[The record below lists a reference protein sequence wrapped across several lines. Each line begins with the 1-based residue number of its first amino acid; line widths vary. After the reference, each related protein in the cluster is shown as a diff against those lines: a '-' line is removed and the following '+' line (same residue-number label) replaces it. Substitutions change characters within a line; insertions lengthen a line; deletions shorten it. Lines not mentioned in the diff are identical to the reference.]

1 MDMLEDLRKTIEKLI
16 ARYEAAKAENAS
28 LRSELRAS
36 KLSNDTYRKQV
47 EDLLSEIETRKLTEA
62 FSAGANSPE
71 AKKKIDTLIAEISRC
86 ISLLEN

>member
-1 MDMLEDLRKTIEKLI
+1 MLEDLRQTIKKLI
-16 ARYEAAKAENAS
+16 ARYEAEKAENTLLRNE
-28 LRSELRAS
+28 LRSCKQA
-36 KLSNDTYRKQV
+36 NDTYRKQV

-62 FSAGANSPE
+62 FSAGADNAE

>member
-1 MDMLEDLRKTIEKLI
+1 MLEDLRKTIEKLI
-16 ARYEAAKAENAS
+16 ARYEAEKAENAK

-36 KLSNDTYRKQV
+36 KEANDTYRKQV

-62 FSAGANSPE
+62 FSAGGNSHE
-71 AKKKIDTLIAEISRC
+71 AKKKIDSLIAEINKC

>member
-1 MDMLEDLRKTIEKLI
+1 MLQELRQTIEKLI

-28 LRSELRAS
+28 LRNELRTCKQTS
-36 KLSNDTYRKQV
+36 DTYRKQV

-62 FSAGANSPE
+62 FKSGAGSAE
-71 AKKKIDTLIAEISRC
+71 AKKKIDTLISEINKC

>member
-1 MDMLEDLRKTIEKLI
+1 MLEDLRQTIEKLI
-16 ARYEAAKAENAS
+16 ARYEAAKAENAK

-36 KLSNDTYRKQV
+36 KEASDTYRKQV

-62 FSAGANSPE
+62 FSASGDKAM
-71 AKKKIDTLIAEISRC
+71 AKKKIDTMIAEISKC

>member
-1 MDMLEDLRKTIEKLI
+1 MAMLEDLRKTIEKLI
-16 ARYEAAKAENAS
+16 ARYEAEKAENAK

-36 KLSNDTYRKQV
+36 KEASDTYRKQV

-62 FSAGANSPE
+62 FSAGGNNPE
-71 AKKKIDTLIAEISRC
+71 AKKKIDSLIAEINKC

>member
-62 FSAGANSPE
+62 FSAGADNAE